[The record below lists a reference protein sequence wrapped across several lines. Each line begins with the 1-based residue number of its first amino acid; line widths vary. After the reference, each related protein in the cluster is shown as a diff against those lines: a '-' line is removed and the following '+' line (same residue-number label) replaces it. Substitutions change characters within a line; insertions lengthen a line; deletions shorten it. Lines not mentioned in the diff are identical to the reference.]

1 MLHARLLPEV
11 GGLVSRL
18 VRFHMRLPLTSL
30 AALLLLGLSCA
41 LRAQVVDEA
50 AARALH
56 ERLITLDTHL
66 DTPLSMRRAAWDIL
80 QRHDFAT
87 DGTQVD
93 LPRMIAGGLD
103 GGWWAVYTAQGP
115 LTPEGRQAARNTA
128 LQIAL
133 RIHRMVAAHPQ
144 HFELALKADDAARI
158 AAAGKRIVYLSMENA
173 YPIGEDIS
181 LIRTF
186 YELGVRVMSP
196 VHTQHNDLA
205 DSASD
210 AAAKRWNGLSPLGK
224 QFVAEC
230 NRLGIVVDASHASDE
245 AFDQMV
251 ELSATPILLTHT
263 SCKALCPHPRN
274 IDDERL
280 RRLAARGGV
289 IQMNSV
295 SAFLIDTPANPER
308 NQAMLELRAKYGN
321 RSGLTEEQNQAMLR
335 ERREINEKFPVPKAT
350 FDDFMKHI
358 LHALNLVGP
367 QHVGF
372 GADWDGGGGV
382 VGMEDVSGYHI
393 ITTALLK
400 AGYAEKDLAAMW
412 SGNALRLLRTAE
424 EHATKVKADSADGA
438 GRPRRRP

>member
-1 MLHARLLPEV
+1 MRFLPTLV
-11 GGLVSRL
+11 FVSLLVS
-18 VRFHMRLPLTSL
+18 M
-30 AALLLLGLSCA
+30 ANAI
-41 LRAQVVDEA
+41 RAQETGES

-56 ERLITLDTHL
+56 ERLLTLDTHL
-66 DTPLSMRRAAWDIL
+66 DTPLSLRRAAWDIM
-80 QRHDFAT
+80 QRHEFAT

-93 LPRMIAGGLD
+93 YPRMVSGGLD

-133 RIHRMVAAHPQ
+133 RIHRMVAANPK

-158 AAAGKRIVYLSMENA
+158 AATGKRIVYLSMENA
-173 YPIGEDIS
+173 YPIGDDLS
-181 LIRTF
+181 LVRTF

-196 VHTQHNDLA
+196 VHSQHNDLA
-205 DSASD
+205 DSSGD
-210 AAAKRWNGLSPLGK
+210 AVAKRWNGLSPLGK

-245 AFDQMV
+245 AFDQML
-251 ELSATPILLTHT
+251 ELSATPILLTHS
-263 SCKALCPHPRN
+263 SCKAVCPHPRN
-274 IDDERL
+274 IDDARM

-295 SAFLIDTPANPER
+295 SSFLIDTPVNPAR

-321 RSGLTEEQNQAMLR
+321 RSALSEEQSQAVLR
-335 ERREINEKFPVPKAT
+335 DRRELEAKYPVPKAT
-350 FDDFMKHI
+350 LDDFMKHI
-358 LHALNLVGP
+358 LHALKTVGP

-382 VGMEDVSGYHI
+382 VGMEDVSGYHK
-393 ITTALLK
+393 ITAALLQ
-400 AGYAEKDLAAMW
+400 AGYAEKELAAMW
-412 SGNALRLLRTAE
+412 SGNALRLLRLAE
-424 EHATKVKADSADGA
+424 EHAAKIKSDAPESV

>member
-1 MLHARLLPEV
+1 M
-11 GGLVSRL
+11 
-18 VRFHMRLPLTSL
+18 RFFPTLFFV
-30 AALLLLGLSCA
+30 LLLSGAANAS
-41 LRAQVVDEA
+41 RAQENGGS

-56 ERLITLDTHL
+56 ERLLTLDTHL
-66 DTPLSMRRAAWDIL
+66 DTPLSLRRAGWDIM

-93 LPRMIAGGLD
+93 YPRLVEGGLD

-115 LTPEGRQAARNTA
+115 LTPEGRQAARDAA
-128 LQIAL
+128 LQNTL
-133 RIHRMVAAHPQ
+133 RIHRMVAAHPR

-181 LIRTF
+181 LVRTF

-196 VHTQHNDLA
+196 VHSQHNDLA
-205 DSASD
+205 DSSGD
-210 AAAKRWNGLSPLGK
+210 AVAKRWNGLSPLGK

-230 NRLGIVVDASHASDE
+230 NRRGIVLDASHASDE
-245 AFDQMV
+245 AFDQML
-251 ELSATPILLTHT
+251 ELSATPIILTHS
-263 SCKALCPHPRN
+263 SCKAVCPHPRN
-274 IDDERL
+274 IDDARM
-280 RRLAARGGV
+280 RALAARGGV

-295 SAFLIDTPANPER
+295 SSFLIDTPVNPAR

-321 RSGLTEEQNQAMLR
+321 RSGLSAEQSQAMLR
-335 ERREINEKFPVPKAT
+335 ERRELEAKHPVPKAT

-358 LHALNLVGP
+358 LHALKTVGP

-382 VGMEDVSGYHI
+382 VGMEEVSGYHR
-393 ITTALLK
+393 ITAALLQ
-400 AGYAEKDLAAMW
+400 AGYSEKDLAAMW
-412 SGNALRLLRTAE
+412 SGNALRLLRNAE
-424 EHATKVKADSADGA
+424 EHVATVKADSPEA
-438 GRPRRRP
+438 GSRPRRQP